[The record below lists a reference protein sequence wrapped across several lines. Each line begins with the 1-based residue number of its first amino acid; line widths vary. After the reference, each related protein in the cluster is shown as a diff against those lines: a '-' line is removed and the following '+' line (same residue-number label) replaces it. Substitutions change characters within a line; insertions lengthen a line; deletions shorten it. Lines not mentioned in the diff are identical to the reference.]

1 MVNEILNDIFVN
13 VKTPTP
19 PPPNIR
25 DPLIFCY
32 LFENNNKKL
41 RLHFDKPIMD
51 KYFEIIK
58 EISEL
63 TGEPIPDSEIDCS
76 ISFLYDNIKKIKNDV
91 NARHLQHLVKYL
103 IQSAENKAYDRSFAY
118 TTMHHKLESIAL
130 SIPEI
135 CDQLCQDQGIPEFN
149 FVEFV
154 EMTQEEKD
162 KHEEE
167 KKAANAEYYKKTKK
181 KPKTDRKSVV

>member
-1 MVNEILNDIFVN
+1 MHNGCRRQALKERIEKNEKQFMVNEILNDIFVN

-63 TGEPIPDSEIDCS
+63 TVEPIPDSEIDCS
-76 ISFLYDNIKKIKNDV
+76 IPVLYDNIKKIDVYYNHGNKGADILKEFKVYDKEFLDTIRYHHTNYEDKN
-91 NARHLQHLVKYL
+91 
-103 IQSAENKAYDRSFAY
+103 NKLLDIIR
-118 TTMHHKLESIAL
+118 ES
-130 SIPEI
+130 
-135 CDQLCQDQGIPEFN
+135 DNQN
-149 FVEFV
+149 
-154 EMTQEEKD
+154 
-162 KHEEE
+162 
-167 KKAANAEYYKKTKK
+167 
-181 KPKTDRKSVV
+181 